1 MTNLQNDDLIDCW
14 IKLCGNEK
22 LRLVRH
28 FENYELHYGDG
39 LVARLVW
46 THGSGPVKKQ
56 FGSTKCLNVDPY
68 GHLWIMSMGQT
79 SDLTRDQFDTC
90 ADRAI
95 YRDNKD
101 RDMRDE
107 RNKAIMQELLK

>member
-1 MTNLQNDDLIDCW
+1 MMNLQNDDLIDCW

-22 LRLVRH
+22 LRLERR
-28 FENYELHYGDG
+28 YEDYTLHYGDAV
-39 LVARLVW
+39 VARLVW
-46 THGSGPVKKQ
+46 AYSSGSVKTG
-56 FGSTKCLNVDPY
+56 FLNGAPH
-68 GHLWIMSMGQT
+68 GHLSIMCTGQT